1 MEGRPGAGNNM
12 GKRILTAAEEKLLQD
27 IGVVFTVQSGHLIYL
42 KGDPA
47 DRVYYILKG
56 RVRIF
61 ENLYSGR
68 EMTLDVVGAG
78 RLFGESA
85 FVEHS
90 TRPACVQAVN
100 KVTLVSFRMAD
111 VLPYFRSRGE
121 LALHFLQ
128 LCSATMDYLVDRME
142 EQCLLDRYG
151 KVASYI
157 LSRTTPASED
167 MGTEGGVLPYTHEDL
182 SLSLGL
188 NRSTVTLVLKRFQEE
203 GWLERGYGFMRVL
216 DRQAL
221 EQVVEGQKRGESF

>member
-1 MEGRPGAGNNM
+1 MSR
-12 GKRILTAAEEKLLQD
+12 RILTASEEKLLQD
-27 IGVVFTVQSGHLIYL
+27 IGVVFTAQPGHLIYL

-56 RVRIF
+56 RVRVF

-78 RLFGESA
+78 RMFGESA
-85 FVEHS
+85 FAERS

-100 KVTLVSFRMAD
+100 KVTLLSFRMAD
-111 VLPYFRSRGE
+111 ILPYFRSRTQ

-142 EQCLLDRYG
+142 EQCVLDRYG

-157 LSRTTPASED
+157 LNRTDPDSED
-167 MGTEGGVLPYTHEDL
+167 MGTEGGVLPYTHEEL
-182 SLSLGL
+182 SVSLGL
-188 NRSTVTLVLKRFQEE
+188 NRSTVTLVLKKFQEE
-203 GWLERGYGFMRVL
+203 GWLERGYGFMKVL